1 MTVTDIRLLATRH
14 LTGLLAATSAA
25 GASRAAVPASPV
37 GGPKAPAPRP
47 TMELEHWGTILDV
60 SPARVGDRFTLGRLR
75 FRTDDGVET
84 TFTVERGYTYMS
96 FNWLDDRGAWQR
108 KRAAFHELK
117 AGMRAEVRGDA
128 GVAEH
133 VLVEGL
139 PRVTA

>member
-1 MTVTDIRLLATRH
+1 MNVNLNVTEIRLFAARH
-14 LTGLLAATSAA
+14 LTALLAA
-25 GASRAAVPASPV
+25 GASKSAAPAAPA
-37 GGPKAPAPRP
+37 GAPKAPRP

-75 FRTDDGVET
+75 FRTDDGVEG
-84 TFTVERGYTYMS
+84 TFTVERGSTYMS

-117 AGMRAEVRGDA
+117 AGMRAEVRGEA

-139 PRVTA
+139 PRVSA